1 MTSKYI
7 EVRIFDPFF
16 EPKTVEKYGSLVHE
30 HPRLFESECPNIM
43 KKFEDKEITD
53 DDVTNALDVLIAHMT
68 RRGVY
73 KYVVNI
79 GERDNSLRP
88 LKEMTLEEIEEQLN
102 CRIKIVNKEE
112 KK

>member
-7 EVRIFDPFF
+7 EVRLFDPFF
-16 EPKTVEKYGSLVHE
+16 EPKTVEKYGFLVHE

-43 KKFEDKEITD
+43 KKFEDKEITE
-53 DDVTNALDVLIAHMT
+53 DDVTNALDVLAAHMT
-68 RRGVY
+68 RRGIH
-73 KYVVNI
+73 KYIVNI

-102 CRIKIVNKEE
+102 CRIKIVSKEE

>member
-1 MTSKYI
+1 MTNKYI

-16 EPKTVEKYGSLVHE
+16 EPKMVEKHGSPVHY

-53 DDVTNALDVLIAHMT
+53 NDVTNALDVLAAHMV

-102 CRIKIVNKEE
+102 CRIKIVSKEE